1 MKDKQLLLAVFALV
15 IYLLGGIG
23 TFVGVALIILMKGKD
38 LWHLGQAHSIG
49 YLLVC
54 VGLILT
60 LLGVFVMRILRNRG

>member
-1 MKDKQLLLAVFALV
+1 MKDKQLLLTIFALG

-38 LWHLGQAHSIG
+38 LWQLGQGHTIG

-54 VGLILT
+54 VGLSLT
-60 LLGVFVMRILRNRG
+60 ILGVFIMRILRNRG